1 MDNIHESKIII
12 MNTLEKHLKKVKKEN
27 KIILNKLVEEE
38 LNKIFKEEDY
48 YGSEKQIENEIII
61 MNNTIVID
69 NNLEMKERESIE
81 EYYLKIYDFTK

>member
-1 MDNIHESKIII
+1 

>member
-1 MDNIHESKIII
+1 
-12 MNTLEKHLKKVKKEN
+12 MNTLEKHLKKVKKEK